1 MNATSTMPPNSV
13 VLNYTVFFNQSGI
26 SPLFIFLELQN
37 VLYPEGI
44 LTFDNGANVKGY
56 FPLTTPPLPESYSVD
71 DNGIASFQES
81 IILPGNVPQAF
92 YRDGQASLLLYLTSF
107 VGNTSLIS
115 PSDERMDSTPV
126 FLSIMQ
132 QEEGTIILITNFL
145 SCIDYDLCSCLHGA

>member
-81 IILPGNVPQAF
+81 ILLPGNVPQAF
-92 YRDGQASLLLYLTSF
+92 YRDGQASLLLNLASL
-107 VGNTSLIS
+107 VGNTTSV
-115 PSDERMDSTPV
+115 SDFERIDTPV
-126 FLSIMQ
+126 FISIIQ
-132 QEEGTIILITNFL
+132 QDGGRI
-145 SCIDYDLCSCLHGA
+145 HV

>member
-26 SPLFIFLELQN
+26 SPLFIFLQLQN
-37 VLYPEGI
+37 VFYPEGI
-44 LTFDNGANVKGY
+44 LTFDNGANLKGY

-71 DNGIASFQES
+71 GNGIASFQES
-81 IILPGNVPQAF
+81 IILPRNVPQAF
-92 YRDGQASLLLYLTSF
+92 YRDGQASLLLNLTSY
-107 VGNTSLIS
+107 VGNTSLS
-115 PSDERMDSTPV
+115 SGLERIDTPV

-145 SCIDYDLCSCLHGA
+145 CCKDYDLTPRHN